1 MDAHF
6 NLNHCIELRRIGV
19 MMINVAL
26 KGIPL
31 KQSSS
36 DIRGAW
42 ETGSWPFEE
51 KLSKSKSRAYKHGI
65 HSEGMVLNSIG

>member
-19 MMINVAL
+19 KMINVAL

-51 KLSKSKSRAYKHGI
+51 KLSSLSQEPINMEYIQKAWC
-65 HSEGMVLNSIG
+65 